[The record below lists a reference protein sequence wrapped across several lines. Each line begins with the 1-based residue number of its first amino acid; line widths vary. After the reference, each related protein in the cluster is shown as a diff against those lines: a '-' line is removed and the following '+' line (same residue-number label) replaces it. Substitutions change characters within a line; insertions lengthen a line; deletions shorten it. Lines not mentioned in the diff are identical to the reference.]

1 MRHGPGTNVEV
12 LPLTVV
18 NLLQN
23 MNSGTLEK
31 KTLTTR
37 TDRDSGWMPKQGQT
51 ITSKEDDV
59 YNSDFDDDTDSN
71 ECYDSE
77 SNQLKQVNCEDE
89 FRDADL
95 EELVNLEGSHEML

>member
-1 MRHGPGTNVEV
+1 
-12 LPLTVV
+12 
-18 NLLQN
+18 
-23 MNSGTLEK
+23 
-31 KTLTTR
+31 
-37 TDRDSGWMPKQGQT
+37 MPKQGQT

-95 EELVNLEGSHEML
+95 EELVNLEGSHEMLWLMLQEQSDEFMAEELTDSNDYAD